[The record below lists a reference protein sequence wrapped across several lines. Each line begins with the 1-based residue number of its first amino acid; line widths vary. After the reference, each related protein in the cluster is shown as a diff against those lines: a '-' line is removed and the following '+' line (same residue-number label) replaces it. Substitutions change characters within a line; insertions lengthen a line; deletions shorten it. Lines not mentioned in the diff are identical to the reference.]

1 LSMVSSQLPRTQGWG
16 SLGLPTV
23 KGGPAPISN
32 CAPQFTHIE
41 SSTMGPA
48 NRLVAL
54 CSRPFLLSLVL
65 FVSWLSFAAQPNLKD
80 WPTDASPQLVG
91 DRVARRFVASVDMA
105 KIYPYVYPA
114 ICAWYGA
121 LKFAAGRKDTELQ
134 RQLIERFDQ
143 QYTPQIVSLVHDPHV
158 DHSMIGAVP
167 LEIYLQTKQA
177 RYLDTGIE
185 IADGQWRDPTPEG
198 LTGET
203 RFWIDD
209 MYMITILQVQA
220 FRATGD
226 RKYLDRAGREMVAY
240 LERLQRANGLF
251 YHAPDTPF
259 YWGRGNGW
267 VAAGMAE
274 LLSVLP
280 QKHPAHKR
288 IMRSYKKMM
297 SSLLKYQDHDG
308 MWHQLVDQPQSW
320 PETSASA
327 MFTYAMILGVKHE
340 WLPAKQYTP
349 AVRKAWLALVTYV
362 QPNGDLGNVC
372 EGTGKKND
380 LQYYLDRKRLTG
392 DLHGQAPMLWCA
404 WALLQ

>member
-1 LSMVSSQLPRTQGWG
+1 
-16 SLGLPTV
+16 
-23 KGGPAPISN
+23 
-32 CAPQFTHIE
+32 
-41 SSTMGPA
+41 MGPA
-48 NRLVAL
+48 NRPVAL
-54 CSRPFLLSLVL
+54 CSKPFLLPLVL
-65 FVSWLSFAAQPNLKD
+65 FVSSLSVAAQPNLKD
-80 WPTDASPQLVG
+80 WPMDASPQLIG

-105 KIYPYVYPA
+105 KIYPHVYPA
-114 ICAWYGA
+114 ICAWYGT
-121 LKFAAGRKDTELQ
+121 LKFAAARKDAELR
-134 RQLIERFDQ
+134 RQSIERFDQ
-143 QYTPQIVSLVHDPHV
+143 EYTPQIVSLVHDPHV
-158 DHSMIGAVP
+158 DNSMIGAVP
-167 LEIYLQTKQA
+167 LEIYMQTKQA
-177 RYLDTGIE
+177 RYLDTGLE
-185 IADGQWRDPTPEG
+185 IADGQWRNPTPDG
-198 LTGET
+198 LTGQT

-220 FRATGD
+220 FRATAD
-226 RKYLDRAGREMVAY
+226 RKYLDRATREMLAY
-240 LERLQRANGLF
+240 LERLQRPNGLF

-274 LLSVLP
+274 ILSVLP
-280 QKHPAHKR
+280 PKHPAHKR
-288 IMRSYKKMM
+288 IMLSYTKMM
-297 SSLLKYQDHDG
+297 SSLLKYQDRDG

-327 MFTYAMILGVKHE
+327 MFTYAMIIGVKKG

-349 AVRKAWLALVTYV
+349 AVRKAWLALVTYLE
-362 QPNGDLGNVC
+362 PNGDLGNVC